1 MNRIDLDG
9 RIAIVTGAARGIG
22 RAIAERVSASG
33 AKVAIWDVDGA
44 VAAATALAVDNAT
57 YDIVDVTDPAGIARA
72 VEATEARL
80 GPPDI
85 LVNNAGI
92 SGPNLPIS
100 EYPPEE
106 WRRVVEIDLIGV
118 FNCCRAVLP
127 LMQRRDYGRIVNIAS
142 IAGKEGNPNA
152 SAYSAAKAGVI
163 GLTKSLGKEL
173 AGTGIRVN
181 CVTPAAARTDIF
193 AQMTEAQIDYML
205 SKIPMGRFV
214 LVEEIAALVA
224 WLASEEC
231 SFSTGGVFDISG
243 GRATYWRCPAMAAAR
258 SARRRTVAQS
268 PAATAALGAIHDPPT
283 IGTLGNA
290 KYLAAERSSMP
301 PVGQNAI
308 PGKTGASACN
318 SASPPTASA
327 GNSFRKLMPR
337 SRAVMIS
344 EGVATPGR

>member
-1 MNRIDLDG
+1 MNWIDLDG

-22 RAIAERVSASG
+22 RAIAERFSASG

-44 VAAATALAVDNAT
+44 AAAET
-57 YDIVDVTDPAGIARA
+57 
-72 VEATEARL
+72 RL
-80 GPPDI
+80 GPPHI

-92 SGPNLPIS
+92 SGPNLPLS
-100 EYPPEE
+100 DYPPEE

-127 LMQRRDYGRIVNIAS
+127 LMQRHDYGRIVNIAS

-193 AQMTEAQIDYML
+193 AQMSEAQIDYML
-205 SKIPMGRFV
+205 SKIPIGRFV

-224 WLASEEC
+224 WLASGEC

-243 GRATYWRCPAMAAAR
+243 GRATY
-258 SARRRTVAQS
+258 
-268 PAATAALGAIHDPPT
+268 
-283 IGTLGNA
+283 
-290 KYLAAERSSMP
+290 
-301 PVGQNAI
+301 
-308 PGKTGASACN
+308 
-318 SASPPTASA
+318 
-327 GNSFRKLMPR
+327 
-337 SRAVMIS
+337 
-344 EGVATPGR
+344 